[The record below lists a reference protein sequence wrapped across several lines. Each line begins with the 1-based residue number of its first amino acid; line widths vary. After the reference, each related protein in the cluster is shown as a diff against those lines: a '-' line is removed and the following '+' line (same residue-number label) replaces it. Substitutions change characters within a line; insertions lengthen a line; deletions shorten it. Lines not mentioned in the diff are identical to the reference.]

1 MKVNVTVKTNSKFEE
16 VLEESK
22 GSFIVRVSTP
32 PVDGKANKQ
41 VIKLLSKFLKV
52 PKSKIHLTKGHKSKI
67 KVFEI
72 ED

>member
-16 VLEESK
+16 VLEEPG
-22 GSFIVRVSTP
+22 GSYIVRVSTP

-41 VIKLLSKFLKV
+41 VIKLLSKHLKV
-52 PKSKIHLTKGHKSKI
+52 PKSKILLIKGHKSKV